1 MFVLCLCCENNEIEL
16 LQIFYVYEL
25 LQIFYVYELLQ
36 IFYVYVIKCM
46 DTRST
51 STYQEITGWQAVI
64 LL

>member
-1 MFVLCLCCENNEIEL
+1 MFVLCLCCENNEI
-16 LQIFYVYEL
+16 EL